1 MHDARA
7 GKGDSMKLRIC
18 LLAGAS
24 LLVAEPVIAQQSGP
38 LIADSGLVADAK
50 AFGAREAVIRPDLSA
65 DGSHVIYVTP
75 GPAHS
80 SIAVMGDLDTGKFS
94 QVASASG
101 NPDILRWCGF
111 ASSNRAVCRI
121 TGTTMKSVSNEP
133 IGFSRLIAV
142 NSDGSEPK
150 LLGQTDSFYD
160 AWIRQFDASIVDRL
174 DGTDNKIL
182 LERQYV
188 PEEGKL
194 GTRLVRTKQGLGVD
208 KVDVKT
214 LNSQTVEEPHD
225 GASSFMSDG
234 QGHVRLMEVPDY
246 SQLTGT
252 LSGKVSWLYRTP
264 NSSDWQPLESGKYE
278 DFEPLAI
285 DAETNQLY
293 ALKKK
298 DGRYALYGIRLDGSL
313 SEKLIAANPRVDI
326 DDVVRF
332 GDGQRV
338 IGYTYSEE
346 TGQVVYFDPEFKA
359 LSEALSKALPDLPL
373 VDFVDSSH
381 DGRKLL
387 IHVASDKDP
396 GRYYLFDRDR
406 KALTPAM
413 VDRPELEGRQLAT
426 VKPVT
431 ITAPD
436 GAAIPAY
443 LTLPPGKSAKGLP
456 AIVLPHGGPSARDY
470 WGFDWLSQFL
480 AARGYAVLQPEYRG
494 SAGFGDAWLNQ
505 NGFKNW
511 RTSIGD
517 ITASAK
523 WLAAQGIAD
532 PNRLAILG
540 WSYGG
545 YAALQSAATEPSL
558 YKAVVAI
565 APVTDLAMLKDD
577 YHNFTNRALVE
588 EEIGSGPHVVDG
600 SPLHHANDIT
610 APVLLFHG
618 DIDSNVRI
626 AHSLKMEAALKALN
640 RDTDL
645 VTFSGLDHQIDDSEA
660 RMQMLVRIGQL
671 LDRAIGH

>member
-1 MHDARA
+1 MHYVLA
-7 GKGDSMKLRIC
+7 GKGDSMKLRIA
-18 LLAGAS
+18 LLATAGLFVTAP
-24 LLVAEPVIAQQSGP
+24 VAGQQAGP
-38 LIADSGLVADAK
+38 LIANSGLVADAK

-75 GPAHS
+75 GPGHS
-80 SIAVMGDLDTGKFS
+80 SIAVMGDLNTGKFS

-160 AWIRQFDASIVDRL
+160 AWIRQFDASVVDRL

-214 LNSQTVEEPHD
+214 LSKQTVEEPHD

-338 IGYTYSEE
+338 IGYTYSEK

-359 LSEALSKALPDLPL
+359 LSEALSKALRDLTVVKKNGEREP
-373 VDFVDSSH
+373 
-381 DGRKLL
+381 
-387 IHVASDKDP
+387 
-396 GRYYLFDRDR
+396 FDRDK

-545 YAALQSAATEPSL
+545 YAALQSAATEPAL

-588 EEIGSGPHVVDG
+588 EEIGSGPHVADG

-645 VTFSGLDHQIDDSEA
+645 VTFSGLDHQLDDSEA